1 MGESTKPRATLRF
14 DRRVRLEFR
23 GATIT
28 SDAGLLACRELDDA
42 LGLTETANECLQ
54 ESRGGRNVQHRL
66 VGLLRQSV
74 YSRLAG
80 YEDTNDAER
89 LAQDPT
95 MRIIVGRRD
104 IDRPAA
110 STNTMSRF
118 ETEVLTQD
126 GNVEGLDR
134 LNAKWVD
141 GAMSRTPHRR
151 VILDMDSSESP
162 VHGEQEGASYN
173 GHFGSTCYHPLFV
186 FNQFGDCEGAM
197 LRAGNVHSAHR
208 WRDVLDPIL
217 SRYGATGVRRY
228 FRADAAFAKPDIY
241 EYMEERRVF
250 YAIRLPSN
258 KVLQYEIAPLLIR
271 PVGRPPKRPVI
282 RYDDFWYRAESWDR
296 DRRVVAKVE
305 WHRGELFPRVGFI
318 VTNMTAGPEGV
329 VRFYNGRGTA
339 EQWIKE
345 GKYALNWTRL
355 SCHRFVAN
363 RVRLSLFV
371 LAYNLGNFLRRLC
384 LPKAVKHW
392 SLRSVQVK
400 LIKMGG
406 RLVDVEVV
414 LGLVEGHCDGGA
426 GRGAIAVQVNGH
438 FFDAD
443 GGGDDVGLVGIVV
456 DVEVVLDLV
465 EGHCDG
471 GTGGGGIAVQVDGY
485 VFGAD
490 GGGDGVGLVPVV
502 IDVEVVLGLV
512 EGCGDGGGRSGAVT
526 VQVHAQGRSR
536 PGGPPRRQG
545 HRSHRLGPHRRTAR
559 RRPL

>member
-1 MGESTKPRATLRF
+1 MCERNSLQSIIWGFISIDSVFYLTTEFKSQLEAIVDTLENRVLTNFENIESEADKATDEAWNESMSQPASEYEYQDPGDLAGSALYQEVGISLYQLLAGVRQGIINLFAVALYHCFEQQIVLFREQELRF
-14 DRRVRLEFR
+14 PVEQDKP
-23 GATIT
+23 G
-28 SDAGLLACRELDDA
+28 
-42 LGLTETANECLQ
+42 
-54 ESRGGRNVQHRL
+54 
-66 VGLLRQSV
+66 
-74 YSRLAG
+74 
-80 YEDTNDAER
+80 

-104 IDRPAA
+104 TDRSAA

-126 GNVEGLDR
+126 GNVEGLGR

-186 FNQFGDCEGAM
+186 FNQFGDCEGAK

-208 WRDVLDPIL
+208 WHDVLDPIL
-217 SRYGATGVRRY
+217 SRYGGVRRY

-241 EYMEERRVF
+241 EYLEERRVF

-282 RYDDFWYRAESWDR
+282 LYDDFWYRAGSWDR
-296 DRRVVAKVE
+296 ARRVVAKVE

-363 RVRLSLFV
+363 RVRLSLFI

-384 LPKAVKHW
+384 LPKAVRHW

-406 RLVDVEVV
+406 RLVRHSRRLIFQLSEVSV
-414 LGLVEGHCDGGA
+414 PRRLFQG
-426 GRGAIAVQVNGH
+426 
-438 FFDAD
+438 
-443 GGGDDVGLVGIVV
+443 
-456 DVEVVLDLV
+456 VLDRIGRLSP
-465 EGHCDG
+465 
-471 GTGGGGIAVQVDGY
+471 
-485 VFGAD
+485 
-490 GGGDGVGLVPVV
+490 VP
-502 IDVEVVLGLV
+502 
-512 EGCGDGGGRSGAVT
+512 S
-526 VQVHAQGRSR
+526 
-536 PGGPPRRQG
+536 
-545 HRSHRLGPHRRTAR
+545 
-559 RRPL
+559 